1 MKGRCANAD
10 DLQKRKHE
18 RKLGELTERKTRSN
32 RRCDSHAESF
42 AAVDLGMR
50 TKTKKEKKKGRMERK
65 GKKKVKETK
74 RSERTGVVNRD
85 LLFSLGRVQLRDT
98 RDSRTKSSICIPPL
112 DDHGHDADE
121 RHTGPNEKGLDT
133 FAKRREFSGGWVTLS
148 ARRTISCEPVTFA
161 ASRFIPREHETPPR
175 VMGIP
180 RAI

>member
-1 MKGRCANAD
+1 MKGRYANVR
-10 DLQKRKHE
+10 DLQKRKQQ
-18 RKLGELTERKTRSN
+18 RKLGELTERKTRSS

-42 AAVDLGMR
+42 AAVDSGMR
-50 TKTKKEKKKGRMERK
+50 TNEEREEKRKNGEKRRKKI
-65 GKKKVKETK
+65 KETK

-133 FAKRREFSGGWVTLS
+133 FAKRREFSGG
-148 ARRTISCEPVTFA
+148 
-161 ASRFIPREHETPPR
+161 
-175 VMGIP
+175 
-180 RAI
+180 

>member
-1 MKGRCANAD
+1 MKGRYANAH
-10 DLQKRKHE
+10 DLQKRKQQ
-18 RKLGELTERKTRSN
+18 RKLGELTERKTRSS

-42 AAVDLGMR
+42 AAVDSGMR
-50 TKTKKEKKKGRMERK
+50 TNEEREEKRKNGEKRRKKI
-65 GKKKVKETK
+65 KETK

>member
-1 MKGRCANAD
+1 MKGRYANVR
-10 DLQKRKHE
+10 DLQKRKQQ
-18 RKLGELTERKTRSN
+18 RKLGELTERKTRSS

-42 AAVDLGMR
+42 AAVDSGMR
-50 TKTKKEKKKGRMERK
+50 TNEEREEKRKNGEKRRKKI
-65 GKKKVKETK
+65 KETK

-161 ASRFIPREHETPPR
+161 TSRFIPREHETPPR